1 MFSAKM
7 CTTGSGQASGAIR
20 AAERALALC
29 DMLDDL
35 EDNGP
40 IGKAS
45 LKFEDFDETLEMLM
59 AECLAGKF
67 EKLNKRESDDESTQ
81 TRKLHKTNAP
91 GLDDELARAIKASEP
106 FNTPQAI
113 AEEYRQ
119 AAVNH
124 PRLLAF
130 LDEDQM
136 QLD

>member
-1 MFSAKM
+1 MFSAK
-7 CTTGSGQASGAIR
+7 TYTAGPGQASEAIR

-45 LKFEDFDETLEMLM
+45 LKFEDFDETLDMLM

-67 EKLNKRESDDESTQ
+67 EKLNKREPDDESTQ
-81 TRKLHKTNAP
+81 TRKLHKSNAP
-91 GLDDELARAIKASEP
+91 GPDDELARAIKASEP

-119 AAVNH
+119 GAVNH
-124 PRLLAF
+124 PSLPAF

>member
-7 CTTGSGQASGAIR
+7 CTTGPGQASGAIR
-20 AAERALALC
+20 AAERALSLVQ
-29 DMLDDL
+29 MLDDD
-35 EDNGP
+35 E
-40 IGKAS
+40 I
-45 LKFEDFDETLEMLM
+45 FDTLM

-67 EKLNKRESDDESTQ
+67 EKLNKREPEDDSSM

>member
-7 CTTGSGQASGAIR
+7 YTTGPGQASGAIR
-20 AAERALALC
+20 AAERALSLVQ
-29 DMLDDL
+29 MLDND
-35 EDNGP
+35 E
-40 IGKAS
+40 I
-45 LKFEDFDETLEMLM
+45 FDMLM

-67 EKLNKRESDDESTQ
+67 EKLNKRESDDDSSM

-124 PRLLAF
+124 PRLLAC